1 MCIGRP
7 LRVVEAREFSALCAG
22 ADGAQEIVDMSLVG
36 PQPTGTWVLVF
47 LGHAR
52 TVLDPEEAERI
63 GDALAALDSVMRG
76 EAPDVD
82 RLFADLV
89 NGEPGLPAHLHRSD
103 AVS

>member
-7 LRVVEAREFSALCAG
+7 LRLVEMFEFSALCAG
-22 ADGAQEIVDMSLVG
+22 PDGAQESVDMTLVG
-36 PQPTGTWVLVF
+36 PQPAGTWVLVF

-52 TVLDPEEAERI
+52 GLLEPEEALRI
-63 GDALAALDSVMRG
+63 QDALTALDAVMRG

-89 NGEPGLPAHLHRSD
+89 GRAPQLPDHLRG
-103 AVS
+103 AAAP